1 MNRTYLGSPRVLH
14 HFIGIFI
21 RRRHLGLRPRPR
33 AEQWPRRHRGS
44 FDMTDTKKSIWS
56 LQEEQCFFERRR
68 CAPASY
74 RLGKKTRQTVG
85 ERNKRCP
92 LGTAGVVRYFFRVF
106 RVEAYGISV
115 TRIFFFFV
123 LILSLIQNNR
133 RFHVFDRRA
142 RSSFRESPR
151 PDSRDGFET
160 ETRVGIG
167 LNRSRSIGSKARLGS
182 GQNSSARV
190 GGFFLSRPRRARR
203 AQSASTERDATDAFR
218 RL

>member
-1 MNRTYLGSPRVLH
+1 MRSGELQTGQKNAAN
-14 HFIGIFI
+14 
-21 RRRHLGLRPRPR
+21 RRRTQQTMPFGNRRGRPVLFSRVSG
-33 AEQWPRRHRGS
+33 RGVWDFS
-44 FDMTDTKKSIWS
+44 HTNI
-56 LQEEQCFFERRR
+56 L
-68 CAPASY
+68 
-74 RLGKKTRQTVG
+74 
-85 ERNKRCP
+85 
-92 LGTAGVVRYFFRVF
+92 
-106 RVEAYGISV
+106 
-115 TRIFFFFV
+115 FFFFV

>member
-1 MNRTYLGSPRVLH
+1 MAASTPGFV
-14 HFIGIFI
+14 
-21 RRRHLGLRPRPR
+21 RHD
-33 AEQWPRRHRGS
+33 RHEKVDLVAS
-44 FDMTDTKKSIWS
+44 
-56 LQEEQCFFERRR
+56 EEECFFERRR

-74 RLGKKTRQTVG
+74 RLGKNAANRRRTQQ
-85 ERNKRCP
+85 RCP

-142 RSSFRESPR
+142 RSIFRESPR
-151 PDSRDGFET
+151 PDRTRDGFET

-167 LNRSRSIGSKARLGS
+167 LNQCRSNARLARSKQFGS
-182 GQNSSARV
+182 SRVVFFSRGRGARDD
-190 GGFFLSRPRRARR
+190 RR
-203 AQSASTERDATDAFR
+203 AQSASTERDAR
-218 RL
+218 RMLFGGCKN

>member
-1 MNRTYLGSPRVLH
+1 
-14 HFIGIFI
+14 
-21 RRRHLGLRPRPR
+21 
-33 AEQWPRRHRGS
+33 
-44 FDMTDTKKSIWS
+44 MTDTKKSIWS
-56 LQEEQCFFERRR
+56 LQEEECFFRGADALRRVTNWE
-68 CAPASY
+68 
-74 RLGKKTRQTVG
+74 KTRQTVG

-151 PDSRDGFET
+151 PISRDGFET
-160 ETRVGIG
+160 ETRVGI
-167 LNRSRSIGSKARLGS
+167 IGES
-182 GQNSSARV
+182 G
-190 GGFFLSRPRRARR
+190 
-203 AQSASTERDATDAFR
+203 
-218 RL
+218 

>member
-56 LQEEQCFFERRR
+56 LRRKSVFMR
-68 CAPASY
+68 GADAL
-74 RLGKKTRQTVG
+74 RRVTNWEKTRQTVG

-142 RSSFRESPR
+142 RSGFRE
-151 PDSRDGFET
+151 
-160 ETRVGIG
+160 
-167 LNRSRSIGSKARLGS
+167 
-182 GQNSSARV
+182 
-190 GGFFLSRPRRARR
+190 FFSLRPRRARR
-203 AQSASTERDATDAFR
+203 AQSASTERDAR
-218 RL
+218 RMLFGGCKK